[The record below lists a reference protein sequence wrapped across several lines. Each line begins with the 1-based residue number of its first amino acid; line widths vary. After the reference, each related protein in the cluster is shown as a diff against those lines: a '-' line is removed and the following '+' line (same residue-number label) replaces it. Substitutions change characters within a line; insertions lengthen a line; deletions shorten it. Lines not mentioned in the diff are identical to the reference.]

1 MLTFMPRPRR
11 SSSDFGER
19 LTAIRKARGLTQV
32 ELAELIDGS
41 QRAVSH
47 YENHPTAPP
56 GPILTKLATALKVS
70 TDELLGIKPHKP
82 REREN
87 DPETQRLWKKFQQM
101 LQLPEKD
108 QRAVIRLI
116 NSLAG
121 LQEARE

>member
-1 MLTFMPRPRR
+1 MITGMPRHK
-11 SSSDFGER
+11 SGHSDFGDR
-19 LTAIRKARGLTQV
+19 LTAIRKARGLSQV
-32 ELAELIDGS
+32 QLAELIEAS

-56 GPILTKLATALKVS
+56 GPIVTKLAAALKVS
-70 TDELLGIKPHKP
+70 TDELLGLKAAKPK
-82 REREN
+82 EREQ

-101 LQLPEKD
+101 ARLPEKD

-121 LQEARE
+121 VREAQD